1 MTTKQYYSEARLNLL
16 KEYLLNN
23 TNNAYSI
30 SAKIRYSRSGL
41 NRYIHFFA
49 PLNTRSGYD
58 EILTDVSAELAYLS
72 GYRTNKNGE
81 VHMHGCGFDACHA
94 VVSCALK
101 TLHVDNFSSAKI
113 AQYVNVL

>member
-1 MTTKQYYSEARLNLL
+1 MATQFYSESKLELL
-16 KEYLLNN
+16 KQFLLDNCNN
-23 TNNAYSI
+23 SRSI

-81 VHMHGCGFDACHA
+81 IHITGCGFDACHA
-94 VVSCALK
+94 IISCALRALK
-101 TLHVDNFSSAKI
+101 VDSYCTAKI